1 MNYWDVIFEDLCVEE
16 DKIIEMSPD
25 ELVTHLIMTQHGLD
39 QLKELIEDLADEV
52 EQKEM
57 LIREI
62 HSLSDV

>member
-1 MNYWDVIFEDLCVEE
+1 MNYWDEIFEDLCIEE
-16 DKIIEMSPD
+16 DKIVNMSPD
-25 ELVTHLIMTQHGLD
+25 ELATHLMLTQCGLD
-39 QLKELIEDLADEV
+39 ELKEVIEELTEEI